1 MSDIIHNM
9 MRVKDGDPSKNG
21 IDDRG
26 ERQHCGRGC
35 AGGLK
40 DDGGE
45 RGIWNVL
52 TAQNT
57 AGVLDTFE
65 VSPSFLR
72 SQLDAVFCDLPPCA
86 VKIGMVGSKPLICT
100 IAERLKFYRA
110 KNIVIDPVMVSSS
123 GVRLLK
129 EDALGALSEELF
141 PPATLIT
148 PNLPEAEVLCGQ
160 KIQSIED
167 TERAARE
174 LSQKFGCGVLLKG
187 GHRENDANDYL
198 FFRGVGEW
206 LCGERVQG
214 VNVHGTGCTLSSAIA
229 SNLAKGYPLTKAVKR
244 AKVYLSLALKEG
256 TLLGKGAGL
265 LDHMFESFGEFRE

>member
-1 MSDIIHNM
+1 MEIQAKTALTIAGSDSIAGAGVQADLKTM
-9 MRVKDGDPSKNG
+9 AANG
-21 IDDRG
+21 VYGTCVIT
-26 ERQHCGRGC
+26 
-35 AGGLK
+35 
-40 DDGGE
+40 
-45 RGIWNVL
+45 VL

-72 SQLDAVFCDLPPCA
+72 SQLDAVFCDLPPNA

-100 IAERLKFYRA
+100 IAERLKFYQA

-129 EDALGALSEELF
+129 EDALDALSEELF
-141 PPATLIT
+141 PLATLIT
-148 PNLPEAEVLCGQ
+148 PNLPETEVLCGR

-187 GHRENDANDYL
+187 GHRENDANDFL

-244 AKVYLSLALKEG
+244 AKEYLSLALKEG
-256 TLLGKGAGL
+256 VFLGKGAGL
-265 LDHMFESFGEFRE
+265 LDHMFESFGEFRK